1 MIAYFDPVSPA
12 AVDPH
17 GKIRAG
23 SPDEWKY
30 CRRLLEGTRGS
41 RGSLCRGDAKTKT
54 KRGTSYFLSSTHDGH
69 PFVIHFAW

>member
-12 AVDPH
+12 AFDPN
-17 GKIRAG
+17 GQIRAG
-23 SPDEWKY
+23 SPGEWKY
-30 CRRLLEGTRGS
+30 CRRLLAGRRGA
-41 RGSLCRGDAKTKT
+41 GGWLCRGDAKTKI